1 MKKSIILALGSLCFA
16 LPASAQWGSN
26 RVKGN
31 GVETTEKRQ
40 VGSYDRISVSHII
53 KATLVPGTEGELVL
67 EGEENL
73 LEHVVTEVS
82 GNQLTLKAEKGYQLD
97 PSRGSEGIRIRV
109 PVKDLVALQ
118 VSGAAEVSGKGAFT
132 FPQFGIEGSGAG
144 EMDLELSS
152 TTLEVEVSGACEVT
166 LRGTAGR
173 LEIEGSGASELNAY
187 GLQAREVEARLSGSA
202 DARVSVEE
210 SLSAQVSGAGDLHYR
225 GNPEKLQSKASGA
238 GSINKG

>member
-1 MKKSIILALGSLCFA
+1 MKKTIILALGSLCFA
-16 LPASAQWGSN
+16 LPATAQWGSN

-40 VGSYDRISVSHII
+40 VGSYDRISVSHVI

-109 PVKDLVALQ
+109 PVKDLIALE
-118 VSGAAEVSGKGAFT
+118 VSGAAEVSGQGAFT

-144 EMDLELSS
+144 EMDLELTS

-166 LRGTAGR
+166 LRGKAGR

-210 SLSAQVSGAGDLHYR
+210 ALSAQVSGAGDLHYR

-238 GSINKG
+238 GSVNKG

>member
-1 MKKSIILALGSLCFA
+1 MKKTIIMALGSLCFA
-16 LPASAQWGSN
+16 LPATAQWGSN